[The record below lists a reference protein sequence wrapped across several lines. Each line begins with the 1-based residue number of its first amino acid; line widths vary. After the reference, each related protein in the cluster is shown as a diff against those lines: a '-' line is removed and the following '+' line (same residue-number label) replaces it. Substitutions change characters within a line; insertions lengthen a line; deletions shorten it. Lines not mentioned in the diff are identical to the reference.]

1 VLQGAVRVLIC
12 DDSAVARQFIARAC
26 ELVPGIEIAG
36 RAGNGEEAVRLA
48 RLLRPDVITMDVEMP
63 GMGGIAA
70 VRAIMQAAPTPIL
83 MVSSLTHEGSRVTLE
98 ALTAG
103 ALDFVPKPGGQ
114 EDAHRQAALVA
125 EKILQLGERGK
136 LALGLG
142 HQEEQERPHERMLG
156 RPEPTAAPVAS
167 APLERPLATPRTG
180 RMPLV
185 IIGASTG
192 GPRALFSVVPQLPR
206 DLAAA
211 VLIVQHM
218 PPGFTRSLA
227 ERLDDQGPLPV
238 REAEEAEEMRP
249 GVVRVAPAGHH
260 LVVAGRQ
267 LKLTDTPTEHGVR
280 PAVDVTLRTAAA
292 SYPGPIVAA
301 ILTGMGRDGTDGA
314 QRVRDAGG
322 KVIAESEATALIY
335 GMPKSVVEAGA
346 ADRIA
351 DLGEVAYE
359 IVRYIEEASRVH

>member
-1 VLQGAVRVLIC
+1 MLQGTVRVLIC

-26 ELVPGIEIAG
+26 EMVPGIEIAG
-36 RAGNGEEAVRLA
+36 RAGTGEEAVRLA

-63 GMGGIAA
+63 GMGGIEAVRRIMAA
-70 VRAIMQAAPTPIL
+70 VPTPIL
-83 MVSSLTHEGSRVTLE
+83 MVSSLTHEGSVVTLE
-98 ALTAG
+98 ALNAG
-103 ALDFVPKPGGQ
+103 ALDFVPKPGPQ

-136 LALGLG
+136 QALGLG
-142 HQEEQERPHERMLG
+142 QAKAREMRAEPAPPAREEPVRPERPMA
-156 RPEPTAAPVAS
+156 RP
-167 APLERPLATPRTG
+167 PLRAG

-192 GPRALFSVVPQLPR
+192 GPRALFTVVPHLPK
-206 DLAAA
+206 DFPAA

-238 REAEEAEEMRP
+238 REAEEAEELRQ

-260 LVVAGRQ
+260 LVVSGTQ

-314 QRVRDAGG
+314 GRVRQAGG
-322 KVIAESEATALIY
+322 RVIAESEATALIY

-346 ADRIA
+346 ADCIA

-359 IVRYIEEASRVH
+359 IVRFTEEAGRGH